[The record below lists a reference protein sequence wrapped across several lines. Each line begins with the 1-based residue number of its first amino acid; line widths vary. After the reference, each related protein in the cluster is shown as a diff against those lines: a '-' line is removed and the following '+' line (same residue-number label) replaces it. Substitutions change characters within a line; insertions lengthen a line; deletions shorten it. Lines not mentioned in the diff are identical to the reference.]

1 MSCLLKEM
9 KSTIVIFI
17 LLFLYQVFLYAQ
29 KKDIVIAEGTAQV
42 EFPEYKSLLQVKKEA
57 EEQATINA
65 LEREFGKVIYQ
76 GNSTYI
82 TNINTGEKTETK
94 SVFNMVGNTYVKGEV
109 LEILDTKFEEI
120 QGYKIIDGKKIQIKD
135 IECKIKIKAR
145 ELTEPKIEF
154 DVFTLS
160 YPDVRAKTTS
170 FKANDT
176 LYLYFKSPVSG
187 YVSVLLDDNKYA
199 ARLLPY
205 REMTSEFEGG
215 MPVEADK
222 QYIFF
227 SSDADNY
234 YVLTTETMQDIN
246 RMFIIFSK
254 NPINKPALKANINA
268 DILSE
273 FEKEQGYTT
282 PDGLESEKF
291 QAWLQKNRYAREDI
305 QVEMIDITISK
316 K

>member
-1 MSCLLKEM
+1 M
-9 KSTIVIFI
+9 KSTIIIFI
-17 LLFLYQVFLYAQ
+17 LLFHCQVFLYAQ
-29 KKDIVIAEGTAQV
+29 KKDIVTSEGTYQLEFPDNKSRQQV
-42 EFPEYKSLLQVKKEA
+42 EKEA
-57 EEQATINA
+57 LELATINA
-65 LEREFGKVIYQ
+65 LEKAFGKVIYQ

-82 TNINTGEKTETK
+82 SNINTGEKTETK
-94 SVFNMVGNTYVKGEV
+94 SVFNMIGNTYVKGEV
-109 LEILDTKFEEI
+109 LEILDTKFKEI
-120 QGYKIIDGKKIQIKD
+120 TGDKFIDGKKIPIKD

-145 ELTEPKIEF
+145 ELKEPKVEF

-160 YPDVRAKTTS
+160 YPNIRAKTTS
-170 FKANDT
+170 FTANDT

-187 YVSVLLDDNKYA
+187 YVSVFLDDNKYST
-199 ARLLPY
+199 RLLPY
-205 REMTSEFEGG
+205 NTESINSEGG
-215 MPVEADK
+215 MFVKADK

-234 YVLTTETMQDIN
+234 YILTTETRQDLN

-254 NPINKPALKANINA
+254 NPIDKPFLKENIDP

-291 QAWLQKNRYAREDI
+291 QEWLQKNRYARQDI
-305 QVEMIDITISK
+305 QVEIIDITITK
-316 K
+316 